1 MRTDTVP
8 YADIAEY
15 LKREDTILI
24 PVGAVEQYGPHLATG
39 TELRLC
45 EQIAIEAGE
54 IAGLA
59 VAPIVPFNYSVMFVD
74 YPGTMTCDMATV
86 EAYVGQVC
94 HGLAQQGFRRF
105 FFVNIHAGS
114 LGPLESVSRS
124 LRTRWG
130 AFGGLID
137 VFSIMR
143 DVGGVEYKTK
153 QAPTG
158 HASEMVTS
166 VALHVCPEL
175 VFMDRVQAPPQPLRP
190 FVDGVRTV
198 SSGKVAMGGS
208 SFAVFSDIRDY
219 TPLGMQGDASGA
231 SADQGRLVWEAARTY
246 IAEAAGKFSR
256 MNLDAEGIV
265 HA

>member
-1 MRTDTVP
+1 MRTDMVP

-15 LKREDTILI
+15 LKSEVTVLV

-39 TELRLC
+39 TELRMV
-45 EQIAIEAGE
+45 EQIATEAG
-54 IAGLA
+54 AVTGLA
-59 VAPIVPFNYSVMFVD
+59 VTPVVPFNYSVMFVD
-74 YPGTMTCDMATV
+74 YPGTLTVDMKTV
-86 EAYVGQVC
+86 EDYVGQAC
-94 HGLAQQGFRRF
+94 HGLAAQGFRKF
-105 FFVNIHAGS
+105 LFVNIHAGS

-137 VFSIMR
+137 VFSVMR
-143 DVGGVEYKTK
+143 DVGGVDWATK

-166 VALHVCPEL
+166 VALHMCPEL
-175 VFMDRVQAPPQPLRP
+175 VFMDRVQPPPTPLRP

-208 SFAVFSDIRDY
+208 SFAVFSNISDY
-219 TPLGMQGDASGA
+219 TPLGMQGDASA
-231 SADQGRLVWEAARTY
+231 ADAEKGRKTWEAARDY
-246 IAEAAGKFSR
+246 ISEAARKFSR
-256 MNLDAEGIV
+256 MQLDT
-265 HA
+265 